1 MVYRNIAFV
10 HLSNGGHWAHKNFVS
25 DLKAKEITVPELSKV
40 NSRGLRYLNIYKTF
54 SGMKKPL
61 KGFNAIIFEDLALVG
76 LLYSGAVNNKTKIIV
91 IVASEWPYLIF
102 NGFVSRPKLLL
113 YKMLIKKVDL
123 FIAVSNM
130 QRDFLIKLGVKP
142 EKIKVVYPAPNEKVR
157 KELLKIKPNL
167 KSRNII
173 FVGNIRLRFGNF
185 DLKGVDLLVKA
196 FKEAKKKIRNLKLF
210 IVGGNNESIVSQYS
224 IAEDIIFTGSVKSI
238 ADYLKKAA
246 LYVHLGR
253 GDAMPISVTEALTAG
268 LPVIVSEYT
277 GSKEFVNKINPKFV
291 LPLDYNKVAKEIVD
305 YFNLSYAEKLRL
317 SKKARAIGRKVNE
330 KSSRILFKKYIEKF
344 LEGSI

>member
-1 MVYRNIAFV
+1 MVYKRVAFV
-10 HLSNGGHWAHKNFVS
+10 HLANGGHWAHKNFAS
-25 DLKAKEITVPELSKV
+25 SLDAIDITVPPISKTNIKV
-40 NSRGLRYLNIYKTF
+40 SRYLNAYRTF
-54 SGMKKPL
+54 LGMKEPL
-61 KGFNAIIFEDLALVG
+61 RGFDAIIFEDLALVG
-76 LLYSGAVNNKTKIIV
+76 LLYSRSVEKRTKIIV

-113 YKMLIKKVDL
+113 YKMLIKKVGL

-130 QRDFLIKLGVKP
+130 QKDFLIRLGVKP
-142 EKIKVVYPAPNEKVR
+142 EKIKVVYPAPMENVR

-167 KSRNII
+167 KSKNIV

-196 FKEAKKKIRNLKLF
+196 FKEAKKDIKPLKLF
-210 IVGGNNESIVSQYS
+210 IVGGNNSSIVSQYS
-224 IAEDIIFTGSVKSI
+224 IAEGIIFTGTVKSI
-238 ADYLKKAA
+238 AAYLKKSA

-268 LPVIVSEYT
+268 LPAIVSQYT
-277 GSKEFVNKINPKFV
+277 GSKEFVEKINPDFI
-291 LPLDYNKVAKEIVD
+291 LPLDYKKVAEKIVG
-305 YFNLSYAEKLRL
+305 YFNLSYTEKLRL
-317 SKKARAIGRKVNE
+317 SKKAREVGRKVNE
-330 KSSRILFKKYIEKF
+330 RSSRMLFKKYVGEF

>member
-1 MVYRNIAFV
+1 MVYNNIAFV

-25 DLKAKEITVPELSKV
+25 GLNATEIIVPELSKV

-102 NGFVSRPKLLL
+102 NGFVSKSKLLL

-196 FKEAKKKIRNLKLF
+196 FKEAKNKMRNLKLF

-246 LYVHLGR
+246 LYVHLGK

-330 KSSRILFKKYIEKF
+330 KSSRILFKKYIEEF

>member
-1 MVYRNIAFV
+1 MVYKRIAFF
-10 HLSNGGHWAHKNFVS
+10 HLSNGGHWAHKNFAS
-25 DLKAKEITVPELSKV
+25 GLNATEITVPELPKTD
-40 NSRGLRYLNIYKTF
+40 NKGLRYFNIYRTF
-54 SGMKKPL
+54 SSMKQSL
-61 KGFNAIIFEDLALVG
+61 KGFDAIIFEDLALVG
-76 LLYSGAVNNKTKIIV
+76 LLYSGAVSKKTKIIV

-113 YKMLIKKVDL
+113 YKMLIKKVGL

-130 QRDFLIKLGVKP
+130 QKDFLIKLGVKP
-142 EKIKVVYPAPNEKVR
+142 EKIKVVYPAPKENIR
-157 KELLKIKPNL
+157 KELLSIKPNL
-167 KSRNII
+167 KSKNIV

-196 FKEAKKKIRNLKLF
+196 FKEAKKEVKTLKLF
-210 IVGGNNESIVSQYS
+210 IVGGNNQSIISQYS
-224 IAEDIIFTGSVKSI
+224 IAEDIVFTGTVKSI
-238 ADYLKKAA
+238 SDYLKKSA

-268 LPVIVSEYT
+268 LPAIVSQYT
-277 GSKEFVNKINPKFV
+277 GSKEFVDKINPKFV
-291 LPLDYNKVAKEIVD
+291 LPLDYKKVAEKIVD

-317 SKKARAIGRKVNE
+317 SNKARAIGRKVNE
-330 KSSRILFKKYIEKF
+330 KSSRMLFKKYIDEF

>member
-1 MVYRNIAFV
+1 M
-10 HLSNGGHWAHKNFVS
+10 
-25 DLKAKEITVPELSKV
+25 
-40 NSRGLRYLNIYKTF
+40 
-54 SGMKKPL
+54 
-61 KGFNAIIFEDLALVG
+61 
-76 LLYSGAVNNKTKIIV
+76 
-91 IVASEWPYLIF
+91 
-102 NGFVSRPKLLL
+102 
-113 YKMLIKKVDL
+113 
-123 FIAVSNM
+123 
-130 QRDFLIKLGVKP
+130 
-142 EKIKVVYPAPNEKVR
+142 
-157 KELLKIKPNL
+157 

-246 LYVHLGR
+246 LYVHLGK

-330 KSSRILFKKYIEKF
+330 KSSRILFKKYIEEF

>member
-1 MVYRNIAFV
+1 MVYSSIAFV
-10 HLSNGGHWAHKNFVS
+10 HLSKGGHWAHKNFVKG
-25 DLKAKEITVPELSKV
+25 LNATEIIVPELSKV
-40 NSRGLRYLNIYKTF
+40 NSRGLLYLNIYKTF
-54 SGMKKPL
+54 SGMKKAL

-76 LLYSGAVNNKTKIIV
+76 LLYSGAVNKKTKIIV

-102 NGFVSRPKLLL
+102 NGFISRPKLLL
-113 YKMLIKKVDL
+113 YKMLIKKVGL

-142 EKIKVVYPAPNEKVR
+142 EKIKVVYPAPNENVR
-157 KELLKIKPNL
+157 KGLLKIKPNL
-167 KSRNII
+167 KSRNIV

-268 LPVIVSEYT
+268 LPAIVSEYT
-277 GSKEFVNKINPKFV
+277 GSKEFVNKIDPKFV
-291 LPLDYNKVAKEIVD
+291 LPLDYQKVAKEILA
-305 YFNLSYAEKLRL
+305 YFNLSYAEKLKL

-330 KSSRILFKKYIEKF
+330 KSSRILFKKYIEEF

>member
-25 DLKAKEITVPELSKV
+25 DLKAKEITVPELSRV
-40 NSRGLRYLNIYKTF
+40 NNRGLRYLNIYKTF
-54 SGMKKPL
+54 SGMKKSL
-61 KGFNAIIFEDLALVG
+61 NGFDAIIFEDLALVG
-76 LLYSGAVNNKTKIIV
+76 LLYSGAVDKKTKIIV

-113 YKMLIKKVDL
+113 YKMLIKKVGL

-142 EKIKVVYPAPNEKVR
+142 EKIKVVYPAPKENVR

-167 KSRNII
+167 KSKNIV

-196 FKEAKKKIRNLKLF
+196 FKEAKKRIKGLRLF
-210 IVGGNNESIVSQYS
+210 IVGGNSEYIVSQYS
-224 IAEDIIFTGSVKSI
+224 IAEGIIFTGTVKSI
-238 ADYLKKAA
+238 ADYLRKAA

-253 GDAMPISVTEALTAG
+253 GDAMAISVTEALTAG
-268 LPVIVSEYT
+268 LPTIVSEYT
-277 GSKEFVNKINPKFV
+277 GSKEFVNKINQKFV
-291 LPLDYNKVAKEIVD
+291 VPLDYHKAAKEIED

-317 SKKARAIGRKVNE
+317 SKKAREIGREVNE
-330 KSSRILFKKYIEKF
+330 KSGRMLFKKYIEEF
-344 LEGSI
+344 LDRSI

>member
-1 MVYRNIAFV
+1 MVYNNIAFV

-25 DLKAKEITVPELSKV
+25 GLNATEIIVPELSKV
-40 NSRGLRYLNIYKTF
+40 NSKGLRYLNIYKTF
-54 SGMKKPL
+54 SGMKKAL

-76 LLYSGAVNNKTKIIV
+76 LLYSGAVNKKTKIIV

-102 NGFVSRPKLLL
+102 NGFISRPKLLL
-113 YKMLIKKVDL
+113 YKMLIKKVGL

-142 EKIKVVYPAPNEKVR
+142 EKIKVVYPAPNENVR
-157 KELLKIKPNL
+157 EGLLKIKPNL
-167 KSRNII
+167 KSRNIV

-268 LPVIVSEYT
+268 LPAIVSEYT
-277 GSKEFVNKINPKFV
+277 GSKEFVNKIDPKFV
-291 LPLDYNKVAKEIVD
+291 LPLDYQKVAKEILA
-305 YFNLSYAEKLRL
+305 YFNLSYAEKLKL

-330 KSSRILFKKYIEKF
+330 KSSRIRFKKYIEEF